1 LLRSWRSTGRHARVP
16 ITTTANMI
24 GMATS
29 PNWRPATS
37 DIPESAGV
45 YLFRDASGRVI
56 YVGKAKSLKHR
67 VPSYFNSGLNRRSSS
82 MLAAASEVEWIVT
95 SNEVEALQLEVSLIK
110 QHRPRF
116 NVRYRDDKSY
126 PYLAVSF
133 AEAIPRAMVIRGKK
147 KKGDLYYGPYAH
159 AYAIRETLDLL
170 LRVFPLRTCTKGVF
184 DRAVRSNRPC
194 LLYHIQRCSG
204 PCVGAVSPEE
214 HLEIV
219 RSFCAFLD
227 GDHEPIIKNLK
238 QRMEEASSRMEFEQ
252 AARARDQL
260 AAVMRVI
267 EKQEMVG
274 SRREDFDA
282 IAFWGDQLE
291 ASFQVFFVRAGRVV
305 GRKGFIVDK
314 VEALTDAELIDS
326 FIENHYSEQQEI
338 PKTLLVTVS
347 PATAELL
354 EAWLTGLKGAQVK
367 IRVPERGSKRRLL
380 QTVEQNA
387 KEAFAVSRLKRS
399 TDFASRSRAL
409 NELQEQLGL
418 TEAPLRIEC
427 FDISNLGPTDIVGS
441 MVVFEDGMPKK
452 SDYRKFKVTG
462 IEGQDDVAAMGEVIE
477 RRFARLL
484 KERGRPASRDDRF
497 AYPPGLVVID
507 GGKGQLNRA
516 VERMQ
521 MLGIVN
527 IPVVALAKRLEEVY
541 LPGEAHPRILP
552 RGSESLYLLQRL
564 RDEAH
569 RFAVGYQRTRRGK
582 RMTES
587 TLDKLAGVGPAR
599 RKALLQ
605 HFGSTNH
612 LREASVEQIATV
624 PGIGQDLAMRIHEQ
638 LRSAV

>member
-1 LLRSWRSTGRHARVP
+1 MMGE
-16 ITTTANMI
+16 
-24 GMATS
+24 MASS
-29 PNWRPATS
+29 PSWRPATA
-37 DIPESAGV
+37 DIPDSAGV
-45 YLFRDASGRVI
+45 YLFRDSRGRVI

-67 VPSYFNSGLNRRSSS
+67 VPSYFNAGLNRRSSS
-82 MLAAASEVEWIVT
+82 MLTAAAEVEWIMT
-95 SNEVEALQLEVSLIK
+95 ANEVEALQLEVSLIK

-133 AEAIPRAMVIRGKK
+133 AEPIPRALVTRGKK
-147 KKGDLYYGPYAH
+147 KRGDLYFGPYTH

-170 LRVFPLRTCTKGVF
+170 LRVFPIRTCTKGVF
-184 DRAVRSNRPC
+184 DRAARSNRPC
-194 LLYHIQRCSG
+194 LLYHIHRCSG

-219 RSFCAFLD
+219 SNFCAFLD
-227 GDHEPIIKNLK
+227 GDHEPIIKDLK
-238 QRMEEASSRMEFEQ
+238 KRMEEASSRMEFEQ

-274 SRREDFDA
+274 SRKEDFDA
-282 IAFWGDQLE
+282 IAFWGDELE

-314 VEALTDAELIDS
+314 VEALTDAELTDS
-326 FIENHYSEQQEI
+326 FIENLYSDQQEI
-338 PKTLLVTVS
+338 PRTVLVTVT

-354 EAWLTGLKGAQVK
+354 ERWLSGRRGAPVS

-399 TDFASRSRAL
+399 SDFASRSRAL
-409 NELQEQLGL
+409 NELQEHLGL
-418 TEAPLRIEC
+418 PDAPLRIEC
-427 FDISNLGPTDIVGS
+427 FDISNLGPTDVVGS
-441 MVVFEDGMPKK
+441 MVVFEDGVPKK
-452 SDYRKFKVTG
+452 SDYRKFRVTG
-462 IEGQDDVAAMGEVIE
+462 VEGQDDVGAMGEVIE
-477 RRFARLL
+477 RRFSRLL
-484 KERGRPASRDDRF
+484 SEKGRPASREQRF

-516 VERMQ
+516 VERMHS
-521 MLGIVN
+521 LGITE
-527 IPVVALAKRLEEVY
+527 IPVIALAKRLEEIY
-541 LPGEAHPRILP
+541 LPGEPHPRVLP
-552 RGSESLYLLQRL
+552 RGSESLYLLQRI

-569 RFAVGYQRTRRGK
+569 RFAVGYQRSRRGK

-599 RKALLQ
+599 RKALLK
-605 HFGSTNH
+605 HFGSTN
-612 LREASVEQIATV
+612 LIRQASPEQIAAV
-624 PGIGQDLAMRIHEQ
+624 PGIGRDLATRIHDQ